1 MEKLRI
7 GWGIRA
13 KKYEEKILSMENG
26 RWVQI
31 CWEEK
36 KQEAWKDLYGKERES
51 YYNKNAWG
59 LGAIEV
65 INRNQ
70 EERKLIKELRT
81 RDRDIQ

>member
-26 RWVQI
+26 RWVKI

-51 YYNKNAWG
+51 YYNRNAWG
-59 LGAIEV
+59 LGAIEG
-65 INRNQ
+65 RNQ